1 MRSAYHA
8 VKRLARSTK
17 KGMFLM
23 SIESQA
29 PVHYDGKSIR
39 LHWITAV
46 LVVLLWCLGETID
59 WFPRGTPRVVMRSLH
74 ISLGVV
80 LGLVILYRIWWRS
93 TGGVRLPTAEIGKFQ
108 TLATAIH
115 FLLYVG
121 VVAAVALGIA
131 NVWVRGDT
139 IFNLFT
145 VPKFDPTN
153 KPLRETVEE
162 LHELLANAIMV
173 LAALHACAALVHHY
187 LWKDQVLRRMLPG
200 RQ

>member
-1 MRSAYHA
+1 
-8 VKRLARSTK
+8 V
-17 KGMFLM
+17 
-23 SIESQA
+23 SIESQS
-29 PVHYDGKSIR
+29 PVHFDGKSIR

-46 LVVLLWCLGETID
+46 LVVLLWCIGQTID
-59 WFPRGTPRVVMRSLH
+59 WFPRGTPRVSMRSLH

-93 TGGVRLPTAEIGKFQ
+93 TAGVRLPPAGIGKLK

-121 VVAAVALGIA
+121 VVAAVALGIT

-153 KPLRETVEE
+153 KPLRDAVEE
-162 LHELLANAIMV
+162 LHALMAHAVMV
-173 LAALHACAALVHHY
+173 LAALHASAALVHHY

-200 RQ
+200 VQ